1 MNKTELIEL
10 VAKETGKSK
19 TEAGQMV
26 DVVLGEIAGALQ
38 RGEKVSLLGFGNF
51 EVRERAARL
60 GRNPK
65 TGETVHVEAKRVPA
79 FKPGKRLKEAVNG

>member
-38 RGEKVSLLGFGNF
+38 RGEKVTLFGFGNF